1 MPYRLIIIPEGFNLH
16 VYSKRTQIAFT
27 ADFLRC
33 VEKVKIYKY
42 ILIPFK
48 AIKIYLFTSLLGE
61 CCPLTVVTNG
71 FSFLFRYNPN
81 TFRILIGI
89 SHSIASQA
97 IYQNRTL
104 EFCALIS

>member
-1 MPYRLIIIPEGFNLH
+1 MYTAKRAQIP
-16 VYSKRTQIAFT
+16 FT
-27 ADFLRC
+27 AHFLRC
-33 VEKVKIYKY
+33 DEKVKIYNY

-48 AIKIYLFTSLLGE
+48 AIKISLFTSLLVE

-71 FSFLFRYNPN
+71 FSFLFRYNSN

-89 SHSIASQA
+89 SHPIASQA

-104 EFCALIS
+104 EFCAL